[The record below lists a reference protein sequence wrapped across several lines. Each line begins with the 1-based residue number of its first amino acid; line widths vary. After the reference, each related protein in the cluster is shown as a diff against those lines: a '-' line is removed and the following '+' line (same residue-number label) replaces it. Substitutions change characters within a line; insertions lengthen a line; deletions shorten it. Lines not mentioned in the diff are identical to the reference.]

1 MGAPE
6 LARTW
11 LQKTTA
17 LHPHLSSLT
26 SLSLSVLPSPTP
38 QVRRLKM
45 YKTKA
50 IRDKKGRIIHEVRA
64 ER

>member
-1 MGAPE
+1 MAAKDDGA
-6 LARTW
+6 AS
-11 LQKTTA
+11 
-17 LHPHLSSLT
+17 SSLLAHL